1 MQYNG
6 TEHGLQNVIYAFNKN
21 TAHNK
26 ICCVFLFIT
35 KYKMYELFKLTKHM
49 KDKDN
54 QYNWKKQ
61 DKFDSFGIKILIFTF

>member
-1 MQYNG
+1 MAYRMLSMHLIKTQH
-6 TEHGLQNVIYAFNKN
+6 TTRFVVF
-21 TAHNK
+21 
-26 ICCVFLFIT
+26 FLFIT

-61 DKFDSFGIKILIFTF
+61 DKFNSFGIKILIFTF

>member
-1 MQYNG
+1 M
-6 TEHGLQNVIYAFNKN
+6 
-21 TAHNK
+21 
-26 ICCVFLFIT
+26 FIT

-61 DKFDSFGIKILIFTF
+61 DTFDSFGIKILIFTF

>member
-1 MQYNG
+1 M
-6 TEHGLQNVIYAFNKN
+6 
-21 TAHNK
+21 
-26 ICCVFLFIT
+26 FIT

-61 DKFDSFGIKILIFTF
+61 DKFNSFGIKILIFTF